1 MPKWFMCLLAV
12 TAIFVSNAS
21 AQDSAKAGGKAASE
35 TAMTNQFLKQFEPAA
50 LDQPTTDKIKEIFGK
65 AAKEVV
71 EKRKQAGV
79 TPEMLKKRTDAVKQ
93 AREEGK
99 KQKEVREFGLNAMG
113 ATEEQKQLVLE
124 TEDMLAKARIAVGKL
139 LTDEQKSKLS
149 KQLQSNLK
157 EPTAPKKPKS

>member
-1 MPKWFMCLLAV
+1 
-12 TAIFVSNAS
+12 
-21 AQDSAKAGGKAASE
+21 
-35 TAMTNQFLKQFEPAA
+35 
-50 LDQPTTDKIKEIFGK
+50 
-65 AAKEVV
+65 
-71 EKRKQAGV
+71 
-79 TPEMLKKRTDAVKQ
+79 
-93 AREEGK
+93 
-99 KQKEVREFGLNAMG
+99 MG

>member
-1 MPKWFMCLLAV
+1 
-12 TAIFVSNAS
+12 
-21 AQDSAKAGGKAASE
+21 
-35 TAMTNQFLKQFEPAA
+35 
-50 LDQPTTDKIKEIFGK
+50 
-65 AAKEVV
+65 
-71 EKRKQAGV
+71 
-79 TPEMLKKRTDAVKQ
+79 MLKKRTDAVKQ

-99 KQKEVREFGLNAMG
+99 KQKDVREFGLNSMG